1 MAGLAMQAVVLSIAA
16 ALVAV
21 VLARLLVPAFPMA
34 VEIPGVAYVELIA
47 VALTVGLLGS
57 VAGLRR
63 MLSVDPAA
71 AFGGA

>member
-1 MAGLAMQAVVLSIAA
+1 LQAITLSIAA
-16 ALVAV
+16 AILAIVI
-21 VLARLLVPAFPMA
+21 ARLLVPAFPMT
-34 VEIPGVAYVELIA
+34 VEIPTAAYVELVI
-47 VALTVGLLGS
+47 VSLSVGVLGS